1 MLRFLAP
8 AIIFLVLVG
17 FLFVGLYKDPSLVP
31 SPLIGKPVPTFATST
46 LKDPEKII
54 SNKDLKGEYALINV
68 WATWCAACKQEH
80 AALVYLAEQLQV
92 PIYGLNYKDDRAS
105 ALDWLQRYGDPYV
118 ENIYDDTGR
127 IGIDFGVYGAPET
140 FLIDSNGIIHHK
152 LVGVMTPDVWETQFM
167 PKINQIMSS
176 ANTLSANQ

>member
-1 MLRFLAP
+1 MIRFLLP
-8 AIIFLVLVG
+8 ALIFLVITG

-31 SPLIGKPVPTFATST
+31 SPLIGKPIPEFAAKT

-54 SNKDLKGEYALINV
+54 TNKDIQGDYALVNV

-80 AALVYLAEQLQV
+80 SALVYLASKLQV

-105 ALDWLQRYGDPYV
+105 AINWLKQYGDPYV
-118 ENIYDDTGR
+118 ANIYDENGR

-140 FLIDSNGIIHHK
+140 FLIDSNGLIQHK
-152 LVGVMTPDVWETQFM
+152 LVGVMTPTVWEQQFM
-167 PKINQIMSS
+167 PIIEKIT
-176 ANTLSANQ
+176 AEVGK